1 VISSLL
7 ERWELTPAG
16 PPFAGG
22 TAGTVVPVVRADGT
36 EAVLKVTSPHHREAR
51 EEAAGLR
58 LWAGRGAVLL
68 YEEDRSLWA
77 LLIERCRPG
86 SPVVEVA
93 DAAAVLNE
101 LWSVPVPD
109 PSPFETVAD
118 VCREWAGLL
127 RWRMAALRPPFDA
140 GLVALGAS
148 LLESLPASASR
159 SVVVHGD
166 FNPGNVLSASRRP
179 WLAIDAKPMV
189 GDPGY
194 DPMPLLVQLGPGSTL
209 VPRYEEFASLVG
221 EPVERLYAWSVA
233 RLVESSLW
241 HVSRHELSEGDG
253 NFGLARRFA
262 ALAGL

>member
-1 VISSLL
+1 MIDPLL

-16 PPFAGG
+16 PPFTGGIAGL
-22 TAGTVVPVVRADGT
+22 VVPVVRADGT
-36 EAVLKVTSPHHREAR
+36 EAVLKVTSPRHREAR
-51 EEAAGLR
+51 EEATGLR
-58 LWAGRGAVLL
+58 LWDGRGAVHL
-68 YEEDRSLWA
+68 YEEDRAAWA
-77 LLIERCRPG
+77 LLVERCRPG
-86 SPVVEVA
+86 APVVEVA

-109 PSPFETVAD
+109 PSPFETVAG
-118 VCREWAGLL
+118 VCGEWAGLL
-127 RWRMAALRPPFDA
+127 RWRMAAFRPPFDP

-148 LLESLPASASR
+148 LLESLPASAAR

-166 FNPGNVLSASRRP
+166 FNPGNVLSAERRP

-194 DPMPLLVQLGPGSTL
+194 DPMPLLVQLGPESSLTE
-209 VPRYEEFASLVG
+209 RYEEFASLVG

-241 HVSRHELSEGDG
+241 HVSRDELSAGEG
-253 NFGLARRFA
+253 NFELARRFA
-262 ALAGL
+262 GLAGL